1 MFECI
6 FLLYSSITFSP
17 WCQWCSLRL
26 GLLILWS
33 LILLPQ
39 PPYASVVGTD
49 KRRAKYIIYLF
60 SLLSSTWTHIWSN
73 WIHYCNWHLV
83 CGLCSRWATTWTG
96 YLQSRKFHFLAGFF
110 LFLFFWIHLMYNSR
124 EWLWILLLS
133 FFFFFGPSQN
143 F

>member
-1 MFECI
+1 MYLSSLFFNNFFPMMSMVFPQVGPFNFMISDFITSTSLCI
-6 FLLYSSITFSP
+6 CC
-17 WCQWCSLRL
+17 W
-26 GLLILWS
+26 
-33 LILLPQ
+33 
-39 PPYASVVGTD
+39 TD

-96 YLQSRKFHFLAGFF
+96 YLQSRKFHFLAGYF
-110 LFLFFWIHLMYNSR
+110 LFLFFWVHLMYSR